1 MENSNVK
8 KAAEILARILE
19 EKGREIGTTY
29 SSVFGG
35 WSWIVGESLAEHSRV
50 YEVKNRNLFI
60 EVDHPGWMQL
70 LLMKKPQILRTV
82 KRKYPVLNI
91 RDVKIKVNLTYQ
103 KTTPADAKPEKEPQG
118 TSNEQVSE
126 VDRIVSAVSSD
137 ELKGH
142 LKRLFLKNIEKDRA
156 D

>member
-8 KAAEILARILE
+8 KAAEILARILD
-19 EKGREIGTTY
+19 EKSREIGTTY

-35 WSWIVGESLAEHSRV
+35 WSWIAGESLAEHSRV
-50 YEVKNRNLFI
+50 YEVKNRNLFV

-70 LLMKKPQILRTV
+70 LLMKKPQILRSV
-82 KRKYPVLNI
+82 KRKYPVLDI
-91 RDVKIKVNLTYQ
+91 TDLKIKVNLTYQ
-103 KTTPADAKPEKEPQG
+103 KTTPADAKPEKEPRG
-118 TSNEQVSE
+118 TSKEQVRE
-126 VDRIVSAVSSD
+126 VDRIVSVVSSD

-142 LKRLFLKNIEKDRA
+142 LKRLFLKSIKKEPA

>member
-1 MENSNVK
+1 MK
-8 KAAEILARILE
+8 KASEILARILD
-19 EKGREIGTTY
+19 EKGRKTGTTY
-29 SSVFGG
+29 SSIFGG
-35 WSWIVGESLAEHSRV
+35 WSSIVGESLAEHSRV
-50 YEVKNRNLFI
+50 YELRNSNLFV

>member
-1 MENSNVK
+1 VK

-35 WSWIVGESLAEHSRV
+35 WSWIV
-50 YEVKNRNLFI
+50 
-60 EVDHPGWMQL
+60 
-70 LLMKKPQILRTV
+70 
-82 KRKYPVLNI
+82 
-91 RDVKIKVNLTYQ
+91 
-103 KTTPADAKPEKEPQG
+103 PEKEPQG
-118 TSNEQVSE
+118 ISNEQVSE

-142 LKRLFLKNIEKDRA
+142 LKRLFLKNIERDRA

>member
-1 MENSNVK
+1 VENSNVK
-8 KAAEILARILE
+8 KAAEILARILD
-19 EKGREIGTTY
+19 EKSRKIGTTY

-70 LLMKKPQILRTV
+70 LFMKRPQILRSV
-82 KRKYPVLNI
+82 KRKYPALNI
-91 RDVKIKVNLTYQ
+91 RDVKIRVNLTYQ
-103 KTTPADAKPEKEPQG
+103 KTTDAEVNPEKEPQR
-118 TSNEQVSE
+118 TSNEQLRE

-137 ELKGH
+137 ELKRH
-142 LKRLFLKNIEKDRA
+142 LKRLFLKSIDKERA

>member
-1 MENSNVK
+1 VK

-19 EKGREIGTTY
+19 EKARGIGTTY

-35 WSWIVGESLAEHSRV
+35 WSWIAGESLAEHSRV
-50 YEVKNRNLFI
+50 YEVKNRNLFV

-70 LLMKKPQILRTV
+70 LLMKKPQILRSV

-91 RDVKIKVNLTYQ
+91 KDLKIKVNLSYQ
-103 KTTPADAKPEKEPQG
+103 KSTPADAIPEKETLG

-137 ELKGH
+137 ELKEH
-142 LKRLFLKNIEKDRA
+142 LKRLFIKSIEKDRA
-156 D
+156 E

>member
-1 MENSNVK
+1 VK
-8 KAAEILARILE
+8 KAAEILARILD

-50 YEVKNRNLFI
+50 YEVKNRNLFV

-70 LLMKKPQILRTV
+70 LLMKKPQILRSV
-82 KRKYPVLNI
+82 KRKYSALNI

-103 KTTPADAKPEKEPQG
+103 KTTHASAKPEKESQG
-118 TSNEQVSE
+118 TNDEQLRE

-142 LKRLFLKNIEKDRA
+142 LKRLFLKSIEKERTD
-156 D
+156 

>member
-1 MENSNVK
+1 MK

-50 YEVKNRNLFI
+50 YEVKNRNLFV

-70 LLMKKPQILRTV
+70 LLMKKTSDPENRE
-82 KRKYPVLNI
+82 KKVLG
-91 RDVKIKVNLTYQ
+91 LEYQ
-103 KTTPADAKPEKEPQG
+103 G
-118 TSNEQVSE
+118 C
-126 VDRIVSAVSSD
+126 
-137 ELKGH
+137 
-142 LKRLFLKNIEKDRA
+142 KN
-156 D
+156 

>member
-1 MENSNVK
+1 VENSNVK
-8 KAAEILARILE
+8 KAAEILARILD
-19 EKGREIGTTY
+19 EKSRKIGTTY

-70 LLMKKPQILRTV
+70 LFMKRPQILRSV
-82 KRKYPVLNI
+82 KRKYPALNI
-91 RDVKIKVNLTYQ
+91 RDVKIRVNLTYQ
-103 KTTPADAKPEKEPQG
+103 KTTDAEANPEKEPQR
-118 TSNEQVSE
+118 TSNEQLRE

-137 ELKGH
+137 ELKRH
-142 LKRLFLKNIEKDRA
+142 LKRLFLKSIDKERA

>member
-1 MENSNVK
+1 MK

-19 EKGREIGTTY
+19 EKAQGIGATY

-35 WSWIVGESLAEHSRV
+35 WSWIAGESLAEHSRV
-50 YEVKNRNLFI
+50 YEVKNRNLFV

-70 LLMKKPQILRTV
+70 LLMKKPQILRSL
-82 KRKYPVLNI
+82 KRKYPILNI

-103 KTTPADAKPEKEPQG
+103 KTTPADAQPEKEPQG

-142 LKRLFLKNIEKDRA
+142 LKRLFLKSIEKDRA

>member
-1 MENSNVK
+1 MK
-8 KAAEILARILE
+8 KAAEILARILD
-19 EKGREIGTTY
+19 EKGRELGTTY

-50 YEVKNRNLFI
+50 YEVKNRNLFV

-70 LLMKKPQILRTV
+70 LLMKKPQILRSV
-82 KRKYPVLNI
+82 KRKYPALNI

-103 KTTPADAKPEKEPQG
+103 KTTHVDVKSEKEPKG
-118 TSNEQVSE
+118 TSIEQLRE
-126 VDRIVSAVSSD
+126 VDRIVSSVSSD

-142 LKRLFLKNIEKDRA
+142 LKRLFLKSIEKEHA

>member
-1 MENSNVK
+1 VK
-8 KAAEILARILE
+8 KAAEILARILN
-19 EKGREIGTTY
+19 EKGREIGTNH

-50 YEVKNRNLFI
+50 YEVKNRNLFV

-70 LLMKKPQILRTV
+70 LLMKKPQILRSV
-82 KRKYPVLNI
+82 KRKYSALNI

-103 KTTPADAKPEKEPQG
+103 KTTHADEKTEIEPQG
-118 TSNEQVSE
+118 TSNEQLRE

-142 LKRLFLKNIEKDRA
+142 LKRLFLKSIEKERTD
-156 D
+156 